1 MRIKVILEFDEND
14 LGPKWMNP
22 DNLDL
27 LLYTENAT
35 KKELLKVL
43 SFEEMGA
50 ESGQLDT
57 DVRRNWQRN
66 QRIVQR

>member
-1 MRIKVILEFDEND
+1 MKILVELEFDEND

-27 LLYTENAT
+27 LLYGKHST

-43 SFEEMGA
+43 SFKEAASNSTEQTVGH
-50 ESGQLDT
+50 
-57 DVRRNWQRN
+57 
-66 QRIVQR
+66 